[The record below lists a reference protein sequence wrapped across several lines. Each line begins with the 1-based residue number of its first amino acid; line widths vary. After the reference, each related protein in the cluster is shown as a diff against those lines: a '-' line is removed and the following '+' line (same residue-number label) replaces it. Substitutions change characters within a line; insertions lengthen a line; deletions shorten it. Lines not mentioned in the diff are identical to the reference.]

1 MINFTL
7 FKVFLMIGLF
17 SFGGGY
23 AIISIIQAEMES
35 YGWMSSTE
43 FADIIAIS
51 QMTPGPISVNTAT
64 YVGTSTAGILGA
76 TIATLSI
83 SFPHLLL

>member
-1 MINFTL
+1 
-7 FKVFLMIGLF
+7 MIGLF

-51 QMTPGPISVNTAT
+51 QMTLVQ
-64 YVGTSTAGILGA
+64 
-76 TIATLSI
+76 
-83 SFPHLLL
+83 FPLIQQLMWA